1 MPGAHG
7 LLFMFTSTDVIINYN
22 NNNNNNYN
30 NEKSYVVLD
39 HLLISEPQ

>member
-7 LLFMFTSTDVIINYN
+7 LLFMLTSTDVIINY
-22 NNNNNNYN
+22 NNNNNYN